1 VTAATL
7 AQSGGLLRNVL
18 LRCCL
23 HCERL
28 LVAVVAM
35 AATAVPLFG
44 WRLALLEEHALQ
56 MMLLR
61 WLVPSA
67 PLALAFLLS
76 LCLRLMPVLAVD
88 RRCLAVWRLLRALCE
103 SLLFSRH
110 LEIVLFNKPMLLTVI
125 GGSRHNLRV
134 LSRPGRSSDMNAV
147 SVRATAISNILR
159 ASGALHLRGAC
170 S

>member
-1 VTAATL
+1 
-7 AQSGGLLRNVL
+7 
-18 LRCCL
+18 
-23 HCERL
+23 
-28 LVAVVAM
+28 M
-35 AATAVPLFG
+35 AATAVPLFD

-103 SLLFSRH
+103 NLLFPRH

-125 GGSRHNLRV
+125 GGSHRHNLRV

-147 SVRATAISNILR
+147 SVRATAISDMLR
-159 ASGALHLRGAC
+159 ASGALHLRGTC